1 MCSGW
6 RLALILSA
14 LTLASFHLLCI
25 LQPSPSVYVCVCVPK
40 PVSIMFLCTFN
51 VPKVYYIQLKQH
63 KFSIEWTRYFVHGG
77 EKAHTVSPTTHSLS
91 HSAGI
96 FLTFIVPPLFLSLR
110 ISIWFLWIYI
120 LFPLSLQV
128 FSLHFSLFVLHTL
141 RIPFGWSFS
150 IFLPCCIKL
159 VFVNVGGY
167 VVVLLPFYNTQ
178 QTLAFK
184 PKNNQRK
191 KTNLVVALNY
201 LADSMT
207 GVYIENKEI
216 YTHEWRK
223 NERREREWSMCIYIF
238 ASDFASP

>member
-1 MCSGW
+1 MYGMFLISTIVYAYEQLVWCARDGVWLSFSQLSLLLPSTCSAFFSH
-6 RLALILSA
+6 RR
-14 LTLASFHLLCI
+14 
-25 LQPSPSVYVCVCVPK
+25 VCVCVPK

-184 PKNNQRK
+184 PKNNQKKKKSRSGIELLGRLNDWRIYRK
-191 KTNLVVALNY
+191 
-201 LADSMT
+201 
-207 GVYIENKEI
+207 
-216 YTHEWRK
+216 
-223 NERREREWSMCIYIF
+223 
-238 ASDFASP
+238 

>member
-25 LQPSPSVYVCVCVPK
+25 LQPSPSVCMCVCRSPFRSCFYAHLMCRRCIIFNWSNINF
-40 PVSIMFLCTFN
+40 PSNERDILCMVVKKRTPFH
-51 VPKVYYIQLKQH
+51 PPL
-63 KFSIEWTRYFVHGG
+63 T
-77 EKAHTVSPTTHSLS
+77 PS

-120 LFPLSLQV
+120 LFSLSLQV
-128 FSLHFSLFVLHTL
+128 FSLHSSVFVLHTL

-216 YTHEWRK
+216 YTHEWRM